1 MGRTLIEQIIAAH
14 TGDAVAPGATVEMR
28 VDLRAARDFGGAN
41 VIGHLEEHGLG
52 VADPGRT
59 LFTFDC
65 NPTGSDQG
73 YAANQHRCRLFARR
87 HGLRVY
93 DIDRGIG
100 THLVIEEG
108 LVGPGETFVST
119 DSHANILGAVGAF
132 GQGMGDLDI
141 ASAFARGSVWF
152 QVPETVHVHLTGVP
166 SATATAKDLTLAL
179 VRHFG
184 AKGLLGCAVEVTGEA
199 IQALDLAGRL
209 TLASMATEM
218 GAIILFPEPSERVA
232 AEYTR
237 LTGRDREWPWSDP
250 DATRQREE
258 VVDIDGLEPL
268 VSRPGRP
275 EDVVALA
282 GLTGTPIDSAFLGSC
297 TNGRLEDLAA
307 AARILQDRRVAEGV
321 VLKVVPATDRVWI
334 EALRAGLLGIFKEAG
349 ALVSNAGCAGCAAGQ
364 VGQTGPDE
372 TTVSSGNRNFPGK
385 QGLGEVFLASPETV
399 AASAVTGMLTPAD
412 GIDRAPPRPRR
423 LVVLPAA
430 LPDPTR
436 PAEAPAPPPA
446 EERPTLLEGRVW
458 VLDRDSVDTD
468 MIFHNRHLALTDLAA
483 MGRHALGNIP
493 GWEDFPERVRPGDF
507 LVTGANFGAGS
518 SRQQAVDC
526 FRALGLSG
534 VIAPSFGAIYE
545 RNAINAGFPVL
556 HGELRGVLQE
566 GERIRV
572 DLETGAGQRLE
583 EGTDFQVAPL
593 SPVPLRI
600 YRRGGLLAGH

>member
-1 MGRTLIEQIIAAH
+1 VGRTLIEKIIAAH
-14 TGDAVAPGATVEMR
+14 TGDEAAPGATVEMR
-28 VDLRAARDFGGAN
+28 VDVRAARDFGGAN
-41 VIGHLEEHGLG
+41 VVGHLEEHDLG
-52 VADPGRT
+52 VADPERT

-73 YAANQHRCRLFARR
+73 YAANQQRCRLFARR

-152 QVPETVHVHLTGVP
+152 QVPETVRVHLTGTP
-166 SATATAKDLTLAL
+166 SAAATAKDLTLAL

-184 AKGLLGCAVEVTGEA
+184 ASGLLGCAVEVTGEA
-199 IQALDLAGRL
+199 VSGLDLAGRL

-218 GAIILFPEPSERVA
+218 GAIILFPEPSARVA
-232 AEYTR
+232 AEYAR
-237 LTGRDREWPWSDP
+237 LTGRSREWLWSDH
-250 DATRQREE
+250 DAISLREE
-258 VVDIDGLEPL
+258 VVDVAGLEPL
-268 VSRPGRP
+268 VSRPGHP
-275 EDVVALA
+275 EDVVALTDLA
-282 GLTGTPIDSAFLGSC
+282 GTPIDSAFLGSC

-334 EALRAGLLGIFKEAG
+334 EALRAGLLGVFKKAG
-349 ALVSNAGCAGCAAGQ
+349 VLVSNAGCAGCAAGQ
-364 VGQTGPDE
+364 VGQTGPGE
-372 TTVSSGNRNFPGK
+372 ITVSSGNRNFPGK

-399 AASAVTGMLTPAD
+399 AASAVTGVLTPAD
-412 GIDRAPPRPRR
+412 RIDRAPPRPRR
-423 LVVLPAA
+423 LVVLPASSGA
-430 LPDPTR
+430 GVVVTH
-436 PAEAPAPPPA
+436 PAPPPA
-446 EERPTLLEGRVW
+446 AERPMLLEGRVW

-468 MIFHNRHLALTDLAA
+468 MIFHNRHLALTDPAA
-483 MGRHALGNIP
+483 MGRHALGNVP
-493 GWEDFPERVRPGDF
+493 GWEDFPERARPGDF
-507 LVTGANFGAGS
+507 LITGANFGAGS

-534 VIAPSFGAIYE
+534 VIASSFGAIYE

-556 HGELRGVLQE
+556 RGELRGVLKE

-572 DLETGAGQRLE
+572 DLGTG
-583 EGTDFQVAPL
+583 EGEGLDGGIRFQISPM
-593 SPVPLRI
+593 SPVQLRI
-600 YRRGGLLAGH
+600 YLHGGLLAAR

>member
-1 MGRTLIEQIIAAH
+1 VGRTLIEKIIAAH
-14 TGDAVAPGATVEMR
+14 TGDEVAPGATVEMR

-41 VIGHLEEHGLG
+41 VVGHLEEHGLG
-52 VADPGRT
+52 VADPERT

-108 LVGPGETFVST
+108 LAGPGETFVST

-152 QVPETVHVHLTGVP
+152 QVPETVHVHLTGTP
-166 SATATAKDLTLAL
+166 SAAATAKDLTLAL

-184 AKGLLGCAVEVTGEA
+184 ASGLLGCAVEVTGA
-199 IQALDLAGRL
+199 AVGGLDLAGRL

-218 GAIILFPEPSERVA
+218 GAIILFPEPSEQVA
-232 AEYTR
+232 AEYAR
-237 LTGRDREWPWSDP
+237 LTGRDREWSWSDP
-250 DATRQREE
+250 DATRPREE
-258 VVDIDGLEPL
+258 VVDVDGLEPL
-268 VSRPGRP
+268 VSRPGHP
-275 EDVVALA
+275 EDVVALTEVA
-282 GLTGTPIDSAFLGSC
+282 GTPIDSAFLGSC

-307 AARILQDRRVAEGV
+307 AARILQDRRVADGV
-321 VLKVVPATDRVWI
+321 VLKVVPATDRVWV
-334 EALRAGLLGIFKEAG
+334 EALRAGLLRIFKEAG

-364 VGQTGPDE
+364 VGQTGPGE

-399 AASAVTGMLTPAD
+399 AASAVAGVLIPAD
-412 GIDRAPPRPRR
+412 RIDQAPPRRR
-423 LVVLPAA
+423 PVVLPSS
-430 LPDPTR
+430 P
-436 PAEAPAPPPA
+436 PAPTHPA
-446 EERPTLLEGRVW
+446 GSPAPSPAAEPPTLLEGRVW
-458 VLDRDSVDTD
+458 ILDRDSVDTD
-468 MIFHNRHLALTDLAA
+468 MIFHNRHLAITDPAA
-483 MGRHALGNIP
+483 MGRYALGSIP
-493 GWEDFPERVRPGDF
+493 GWENFPERARPGDF
-507 LVTGANFGAGS
+507 LVAGSNFGAGS

-556 HGELRGVLQE
+556 RGELRGVLKE
-566 GERIRV
+566 GEHIRV
-572 DLETGAGQRLE
+572 NLETGAGQRFDD
-583 EGTDFQVAPL
+583 GTAFQVAPM

-600 YRRGGLLAGH
+600 YRRGGLLADR